1 MNIAIGLYALLL
13 LIGGAIG
20 YLKAG
25 SNMSLIMGTVTAII
39 FAILGLQRGRITDY
53 VTLALTTLMT
63 LFFSY
68 RLYST
73 QNFFPSGIIVLASIG
88 LFLWLLRQSSC
99 PAFAC
104 CKIDKQKNE
113 N

>member
-13 LIGGAIG
+13 LIGGTIG

-25 SNMSLIMGTVTAII
+25 SNMSLIMGTITAVI
-39 FAILGLQRGRITDY
+39 FAFLGLQRGRITDY
-53 VTLALTTLMT
+53 VTLALTALMA
-63 LFFSY
+63 LFFSF

-73 QNFFPSGIIVLASIG
+73 NNFFPSGIIVLASIC
-88 LFLWLLRQSSC
+88 LFFWLLRQSSC
-99 PAFAC
+99 PALAC
-104 CKIDKQKNE
+104 CKIDKDKRE